1 MWNFFGSLFLTK
13 RQQLIEE
20 VYKDLDQFYRSFYSN
35 IYNELNINKYK
46 QIRDAIGMVMRKF
59 DNQDHPLDYVG
70 KLVMYIQASVVLQ
83 HLHLTTMQQKLLQ
96 DLSDKTKKINLN
108 FVYTG
113 RLTDMQQFSNV

>member
-1 MWNFFGSLFLTK
+1 MRNFFGSLFLK
-13 RQQLIEE
+13 KQQQLIEE
-20 VYKDLDQFYRSFYSN
+20 VYQDLDQFYQSFYSN

-59 DNQDHPLDYVG
+59 DIQDHPLEYTG
-70 KLVMYIQASVVLQ
+70 KLVMCIQARVVLQ
-83 HLHLTTMQQKLLQ
+83 HLHLTIMQQKLLQ

>member
-1 MWNFFGSLFLTK
+1 MRNFFGSLFLK
-13 RQQLIEE
+13 KQQQLIEE
-20 VYKDLDQFYRSFYSN
+20 VYQDLDQFYQSFYSN

-59 DNQDHPLDYVG
+59 DIQDHPLEYTG
-70 KLVMYIQASVVLQ
+70 KLVMCIQARVVLQ

>member
-59 DNQDHPLDYVG
+59 DSQDHPLDYTG
-70 KLVMYIQASVVLQ
+70 KLVLYIEACVALQ
-83 HLHLTTMQQKLLQ
+83 HLHLTTLQQKLLH
-96 DLSDKTKKINLN
+96 DLGEKTKNINLN

-113 RLTDMQQFSNV
+113 RITDMQQFRNV

>member
-1 MWNFFGSLFLTK
+1 MRNFFGSLFSK
-13 RQQLIEE
+13 KQQQLIEE
-20 VYKDLDQFYRSFYSN
+20 VYQDLDQFYQSFYSN

-46 QIRDAIGMVMRKF
+46 QIRDAIGMVMCKF
-59 DNQDHPLDYVG
+59 DIQDHPLEYTG
-70 KLVMYIQASVVLQ
+70 KLVMYIQARVVLQ

>member
-1 MWNFFGSLFLTK
+1 MRNFFGSLFSK
-13 RQQLIEE
+13 KQQQLIEE
-20 VYKDLDQFYRSFYSN
+20 VYQDLDQFYQSFYSN

-59 DNQDHPLDYVG
+59 DNQDHPLDYAG
-70 KLVMYIQASVVLQ
+70 KLVMYIQATVVLQ

>member
-1 MWNFFGSLFLTK
+1 MRNFFGSLFLK
-13 RQQLIEE
+13 KQQQLIEE
-20 VYKDLDQFYRSFYSN
+20 VYQDLDQFYQSFYSN

-59 DNQDHPLDYVG
+59 DIQDHPLEYTG
-70 KLVMYIQASVVLQ
+70 KLVMYIQARVVLQ
-83 HLHLTTMQQKLLQ
+83 HLHLTKMQQKLLQ

>member
-1 MWNFFGSLFLTK
+1 M
-13 RQQLIEE
+13 
-20 VYKDLDQFYRSFYSN
+20 
-35 IYNELNINKYK
+35 NINKYK

>member
-1 MWNFFGSLFLTK
+1 MRNFFGSLFSK
-13 RQQLIEE
+13 KQQQLIEE
-20 VYKDLDQFYRSFYSN
+20 VYQDLDQFYQSFYSN

>member
-1 MWNFFGSLFLTK
+1 MRNFFGSLFLK
-13 RQQLIEE
+13 KQQQLIEE
-20 VYKDLDQFYRSFYSN
+20 VYQDLDQFYQSFYSN

-46 QIRDAIGMVMRKF
+46 QIRDAIGMVIRKF
-59 DNQDHPLDYVG
+59 DIQDHPLEYTG
-70 KLVMYIQASVVLQ
+70 KLVMCIQARVVLQ

>member
-1 MWNFFGSLFLTK
+1 MRNFFGSLFSK
-13 RQQLIEE
+13 KQQQLIEE
-20 VYKDLDQFYRSFYSN
+20 VYQDLDQFYQSFYSN

-59 DNQDHPLDYVG
+59 DNQDHPLDYTG
-70 KLVMYIQASVVLQ
+70 KLVLYIQASVVLQ

>member
-1 MWNFFGSLFLTK
+1 MRNFFGSLFLK
-13 RQQLIEE
+13 KQQQLIEE
-20 VYKDLDQFYRSFYSN
+20 VYQDLDQFYQSFYSN

-59 DNQDHPLDYVG
+59 DIQDHPLEYTG
-70 KLVMYIQASVVLQ
+70 KLVMYIQARVVLQ

-113 RLTDMQQFSNV
+113 RLTDMQQFKNV